1 MSCAFIPWEYQETTV
16 EPTLVVIGISLRSA
30 KLALRERFL
39 LSATQKSEA
48 LTALVR
54 SDAIDEVIVLSNC
67 NRTEFLVWT
76 QDASEAANS
85 VLRYLTRSINLKLME
100 WSNYYRLVGDAAVLH
115 VLRVASGIDAAVFG
129 ETEATNSLLAA
140 WQQAQRAS
148 TTGRFLDAMMTKA
161 FTVASQVRQQIG
173 TSGSMITVAEAAVAV
188 CCDSVGDLRQKRVLI
203 LGAGQMALAA
213 VREFQKAGAG
223 AIMVVNRSWDH
234 AQQLA
239 RQCGVK
245 AAHAENLWEQVLRA
259 DVVVSAAS
267 QRVLMTREELEIM
280 MRERKEKHIVIVDLS
295 VPRTVDPN
303 VRALE
308 GVAAHDLDDLC
319 AAMDRREQ
327 RCTQLPVAERLIAQE
342 ASGFRG
348 KLLSESVVPTI
359 SAMRERLELICTQEM
374 DQLREQFGPFTDD
387 QEVALETLS
396 AHIAQRISA
405 ALARQLKETPGRN
418 ELTGAL
424 QQLFQLELAK
434 PQAKAQG
441 SD

>member
-1 MSCAFIPWEYQETTV
+1 MSASCLPPA
-16 EPTLVVIGISLRSA
+16 
-30 KLALRERFL
+30 
-39 LSATQKSEA
+39 QKSEA

-85 VLRYLTRSINLKLME
+85 ILRYLTRSINLKLME

-129 ETEATNSLLAA
+129 EAEATNSLLAA

-161 FTVASQVRQQIG
+161 FTVASQVRQEMG
-173 TSGSMITVAEAAVAV
+173 TSANMITVAAAAATV
-188 CCDSVGDLRQKRVLI
+188 CRDSVGELRQKRVLV

-223 AIMVVNRSWDH
+223 DVMVVNRSWDH

-267 QRVLMTREELEIM
+267 QRVLITREELEIVL
-280 MRERKEKHIVIVDLS
+280 RERKEKHIVIRGFVCAPHRGPQRPHPGGS
-295 VPRTVDPN
+295 GGARSRRP
-303 VRALE
+303 VR
-308 GVAAHDLDDLC
+308 GDGPGRAA
-319 AAMDRREQ
+319 
-327 RCTQLPVAERLIAQE
+327 PYP
-342 ASGFRG
+342 ASGGR
-348 KLLSESVVPTI
+348 
-359 SAMRERLELICTQEM
+359 
-374 DQLREQFGPFTDD
+374 
-387 QEVALETLS
+387 
-396 AHIAQRISA
+396 A
-405 ALARQLKETPGRN
+405 A
-418 ELTGAL
+418 
-424 QQLFQLELAK
+424 
-434 PQAKAQG
+434 
-441 SD
+441 

>member
-1 MSCAFIPWEYQETTV
+1 M
-16 EPTLVVIGISLRSA
+16 VIGISLRSA
-30 KLALRERFL
+30 NLALRERFL
-39 LSATQKSEA
+39 LTTAQKSEA

-161 FTVASQVRQQIG
+161 FTVASQVRQQLG
-173 TSGSMITVAEAAVAV
+173 TSANVITVAEAAVTV
-188 CCDSVGDLRQKRVLI
+188 CRDAVGDLHHKRVLV
-203 LGAGQMALAA
+203 LGAGQMALAT
-213 VREFQKAGAG
+213 VRALQKADAG
-223 AIMVVNRSWDH
+223 AVMVVNRSWEH

-245 AAHAENLWEQVLRA
+245 AAHAENLWEQILRA
-259 DVVVSAAS
+259 DVVISAAS
-267 QRVLMTREELEIM
+267 QRVLIAREELEIL
-280 MRERKEKHIVIVDLS
+280 MRERKDKHIVIMDLS
-295 VPRTVDPN
+295 VPRTVDPKI
-303 VRALE
+303 RTLE
-308 GVAAHDLDDLC
+308 GVVAHDLDDLC
-319 AAMDRREQ
+319 AAMDQSEPRR
-327 RCTQLPVAERLIAQE
+327 TMLPMAERLIAQE
-342 ASGFRG
+342 AAGFRT
-348 KLLSESVVPTI
+348 KLLSESVLTTI
-359 SAMRERLELICTQEM
+359 SAMRERLEMICKQEM
-374 DQLREQFGPFTDD
+374 DQLREQFGPFTED
-387 QEVALETLS
+387 QEVALSTLS
-396 AHIAQRISA
+396 THIAQRISA
-405 ALARQLKETPGRN
+405 AVARQLKEMPGRN

-424 QQLFQLELAK
+424 QQLFQLEVAK
-434 PQAKAQG
+434 PKAEVKAAVR
-441 SD
+441 

>member
-1 MSCAFIPWEYQETTV
+1 V

-39 LSATQKSEA
+39 LTATQKSEA

-100 WSNYYRLVGDAAVLH
+100 WSNYYRLVGDAAILH
-115 VLRVASGIDAAVFG
+115 ILRVASGVDAVVFG

-161 FTVASQVRQQIG
+161 FTVASQVRQQMG
-173 TSGSMITVAEAAVAV
+173 TSTNMITVAEAAVTV
-188 CCDSVGDLRQKRVLI
+188 CRDAVGDLRQKRVLV
-203 LGAGQMALAA
+203 LGAGQMALAT

-223 AIMVVNRSWDH
+223 AVMVVNRSWDH

-259 DVVVSAAS
+259 DLVVSASS
-267 QRVLMTREELEIM
+267 QRVLIAREELEIV
-280 MRERKEKHIVIVDLS
+280 MRERTEKHIVILDLS

-303 VRALE
+303 VRTLE
-308 GVAAHDLDDLC
+308 GVVAYDLDDLC
-319 AAMDRREQ
+319 AAMDQSEQ
-327 RCTQLPVAERLIAQE
+327 RRTLLPVAERLIAQE
-342 ASGFRG
+342 ASGFRT
-348 KLLSESVVPTI
+348 KLLSESVLSTI
-359 SAMRERLELICTQEM
+359 SAMRERLEHICTQEM
-374 DQLREQFGPFTDD
+374 DQLREQFGPFTED
-387 QEVALETLS
+387 QEVALATLS
-396 AHIAQRISA
+396 THIAQHISA
-405 ALARQLKETPGRN
+405 ALARQLKELPGHN

-424 QQLFQLELAK
+424 QQLFQLEIAK
-434 PQAKAQG
+434 PKAEAKTC
-441 SD
+441 D

>member
-1 MSCAFIPWEYQETTV
+1 V
-16 EPTLVVIGISLRSA
+16 EPTLMVIGISLRSA

-39 LSATQKSEA
+39 LTATQKSEA

-161 FTVASQVRQQIG
+161 FTVASQVRQQMG
-173 TSGSMITVAEAAVAV
+173 TSANMITVAEAAVTV
-188 CCDSVGDLRQKRVLI
+188 CRDAVGDLHQKRVLV

-213 VREFQKAGAG
+213 VRELQRAGAG
-223 AIMVVNRSWDH
+223 AVMVVNRSWEH

-267 QRVLMTREELEIM
+267 QRVLIAREELEIL
-280 MRERKEKHIVIVDLS
+280 MRERKDKHIVIMDLS

-303 VRALE
+303 VRTLE
-308 GVAAHDLDDLC
+308 GVVAHDLDDVC
-319 AAMDRREQ
+319 AAMDQSEKRR
-327 RCTQLPVAERLIAQE
+327 TMLPAAERLIAQE
-342 ASGFRG
+342 AAGFRT
-348 KLLSESVVPTI
+348 KLLSESVLTTI
-359 SAMRERLELICTQEM
+359 SAMRERLELICKQEM
-374 DQLREQFGPFTDD
+374 DQLREQFGPFTED
-387 QEVALETLS
+387 QEVALSTLS
-396 AHIAQRISA
+396 THIAQRISA
-405 ALARQLKETPGRN
+405 ALARQLKEMPGRS

-424 QQLFQLELAK
+424 QQLFQLEVAK
-434 PQAKAQG
+434 PKAKARG

>member
-1 MSCAFIPWEYQETTV
+1 M

-39 LSATQKSEA
+39 LTATQKSEA

-100 WSNYYRLVGDAAVLH
+100 WSNYYRLVGDAAILH
-115 VLRVASGIDAAVFG
+115 ILRVASGIDAVVFG

-148 TTGRFLDAMMTKA
+148 TTGRFLDAVMTKA
-161 FTVASQVRQQIG
+161 FTVASQVRQQMG
-173 TSGSMITVAEAAVAV
+173 TSTNMITVAEAAVTV
-188 CCDSVGDLRQKRVLI
+188 CRDAAGDLRQKRVLV
-203 LGAGQMALAA
+203 LGAGQMALAT

-223 AIMVVNRSWDH
+223 AVMVVNRSWDH

-259 DVVVSAAS
+259 DVVVSAS
-267 QRVLMTREELEIM
+267 SLRVLIAREELDIV
-280 MRERKEKHIVIVDLS
+280 MRERMEKHIVILDLS

-303 VRALE
+303 VRTLE
-308 GVAAHDLDDLC
+308 GVVAYDLDDLC
-319 AAMDRREQ
+319 AAMDQSEQ
-327 RCTQLPVAERLIAQE
+327 RRTLLPVAERLIAQE
-342 ASGFRG
+342 ASGFRT
-348 KLLSESVVPTI
+348 KLLSESVLSTI
-359 SAMRERLELICTQEM
+359 SAMRERLEHICTQEM
-374 DQLREQFGPFTDD
+374 DQLREQFGPFTED
-387 QEVALETLS
+387 QEVALATLS
-396 AHIAQRISA
+396 THIAQRISA
-405 ALARQLKETPGRN
+405 ALARQLKEMPGHN

-424 QQLFQLELAK
+424 QQLFQLEIAK
-434 PQAKAQG
+434 PKAEAKTC
-441 SD
+441 D

>member
-1 MSCAFIPWEYQETTV
+1 M

-39 LSATQKSEA
+39 LTAAQKSEA

-129 ETEATNSLLAA
+129 EAEATNTLLAA

-161 FTVASQVRQQIG
+161 FTVASQVRQQMG
-173 TSGSMITVAEAAVAV
+173 TGANMITVAEAAVAV
-188 CCDSVGDLRQKRVLI
+188 CRDSVGDLRQKRVLV
-203 LGAGQMALAA
+203 LGAGQMALAT

-223 AIMVVNRSWDH
+223 AIVVVNRSWDH

-245 AAHAENLWEQVLRA
+245 AAHAENLWEQVLRS

-267 QRVLMTREELEIM
+267 QRVLIAREELEIVL
-280 MRERKEKHIVIVDLS
+280 RERKEKHIVILDLS

-303 VRALE
+303 VRTLE
-308 GVAAHDLDDLC
+308 GVVAHDLDDLC
-319 AAMDRREQ
+319 AAMDQCEQ
-327 RCTQLPVAERLIAQE
+327 RRALLPVAERMIAQE
-342 ASGFRG
+342 ASGFRT
-348 KLLSESVVPTI
+348 KLLSESVVSTI
-359 SAMRERLELICTQEM
+359 SAMRERLEHICTQEM
-374 DQLREQFGPFTDD
+374 DQLREQFGPFTED
-387 QEVALETLS
+387 QEVALSTLS
-396 AHIAQRISA
+396 THIAQRISA
-405 ALARQLKETPGRN
+405 ALARQLKEMPGRN

-424 QQLFQLELAK
+424 QQLFQLEIAK
-434 PQAKAQG
+434 PKAEAK
-441 SD
+441 SCD